1 MPMRIVRLLFI
12 FLFSATLFAQNYTQ
26 KYSASLK
33 NELSRTSD
41 DGTVL
46 VWIFF
51 KDKGLSLKKYFENPS
66 NIVSEKSLKRRAKVL
81 PESNLIDFTDL
92 PVSKNYINQL
102 EAINV
107 HVKQI
112 TKWFNGISTIVKK
125 SELPKISALNFVRKI
140 DVVAVYKGPEP
151 PEMEEAVATGI

>member
-12 FLFSATLFAQNYTQ
+12 FLFTATLFAQNYTQ

-41 DGTVL
+41 DGSVL

-51 KDKGLSLKKYFENPS
+51 KDKGLSLNKYFESPS
-66 NIVSEKSLKRRAKVL
+66 NVVSEKSLKRREKVL
-81 PESNLIDFTDL
+81 PKSELIGFTDL
-92 PVSKNYINQL
+92 PVNKNYINQL
-102 EAINV
+102 ESINV

-125 SELPKISALNFVRKI
+125 SELPKISALNFVKKI
-140 DVVAVYKGPEP
+140 DVVAVYKN
-151 PEMEEAVATGI
+151 PEMPKVEE